1 MASFEE
7 AKQFLKQDSSGS
19 NLYDHLAETL
29 LKVLVEKPSNSFDAF
44 EDISAGVK
52 QASFVQAEAAARS
65 GDNSTA
71 AAAAAQLEWANA
83 VAALTSPPGE
93 DEAAPEATEGM
104 QDLVTE
110 GAMLEAAGVGFGREE
125 TQRLQAALIKL
136 GSDSGATNLR
146 IWGKISGTGA
156 DYIVAEGEAAED
168 DAEEPSADLEGKDG
182 ANKYAYWVCAW
193 AGAAWSKLPSVK
205 ASQILCASKI
215 KKMLTGNLEAPVTG
229 YPPFPGNEAN
239 LLRAQIAR
247 ISAETVLVPTGLFD
261 AEDEDSPGTLT
272 KKEEPE
278 PVDLEGLSDL
288 GNWCHFQ
295 QQLDAASG
303 RTKKWED
310 PDAGED
316 DAPEDEVEFNVRGP
330 LASCGEDEGEPWAV
344 RAAGSFSAVRSTT
357 WPGAVSV
364 ALGEKFVN
372 LYVGYGTAWNAAPYE
387 PQLPP
392 PMRAEYAI
400 TEETAEEDTTARLI
414 EAEDVI
420 TEPAKPEEE
429 EEDE

>member
-7 AKQFLKQDSSGS
+7 AKQFLKKDANGS

-29 LKVLVEKPSNSFDAF
+29 LKVLVEKPANSFDAF

-52 QASFVQAEAAARS
+52 QAAFVADASASAGNAS
-65 GDNSTA
+65 A

-83 VAALTSPPGE
+83 VAALTSPAGE
-93 DEAAPEATEGM
+93 DEAMPEPTEGM
-104 QDLVTE
+104 QDLVAE
-110 GAMLEAAGVGFGREE
+110 GAMLEAAGAGFGREE

-247 ISAETVLVPTGLFD
+247 ISAESVLVPSGLYD
-261 AEDEDSPGTLT
+261 AEDEESPGALTL
-272 KKEEPE
+272 KEEPE
-278 PVDLEGLSDL
+278 PADDLSDL
-288 GNWCHFQ
+288 GSWCHFQ
-295 QQLDAASG
+295 QSLDATSG

-316 DAPEDEVEFNVRGP
+316 DAPEEEVEFNVRGP
-330 LASCGEDEGEPWAV
+330 LAACADDEGEPWAA
-344 RAAGSFSAVRSTT
+344 RAAGKLSVVRSMA

-364 ALGEKFVN
+364 GLGAKFVN
-372 LYVGYGTAWNAAPYE
+372 LYVGYGTAWNAAAYE

-392 PMRAEYAI
+392 AQRTEYAI

-414 EAEDVI
+414 EAEDII